1 MKLKEIELR
10 MHQNTPELPA
20 SYQRSLIQP
29 SSQCLRQ
36 IAATVQHH
44 FFAIFPVGHVIRLN
58 EIPEA

>member
-1 MKLKEIELR
+1 